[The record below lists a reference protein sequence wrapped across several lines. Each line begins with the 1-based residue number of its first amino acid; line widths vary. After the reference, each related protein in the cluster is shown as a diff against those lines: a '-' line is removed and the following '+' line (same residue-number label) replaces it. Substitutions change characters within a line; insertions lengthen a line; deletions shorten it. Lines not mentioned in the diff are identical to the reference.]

1 MKIKRKAGRQ
11 ARVEMLPLI
20 DIVFLLL
27 IFFIY
32 AMLSMAAHRGLDLDL
47 PESSTA
53 QPTKEE
59 LLSIS
64 VKKHGTDGSGLLVL
78 INERPVELE
87 ALSEELRQMEENK
100 EKKEINDKSQALI
113 FAEETISYQELFQ
126 VLDQVKK
133 GGITE
138 ISLQA
143 NSAGE

>member
-1 MKIKRKAGRQ
+1 MKIRRTINKQ
-11 ARVEMLPLI
+11 PRVEMLPLI

-32 AMLSMAAHRGLDLDL
+32 AMLSMAVHRGLNLDL

-53 QPTKEE
+53 QVTKDDS
-59 LLSIS
+59 LSIS
-64 VKKHGTDGSGLLVL
+64 VKPD
-78 INERPVELE
+78 N
-87 ALSEELRQMEENK
+87 SEENSLLILVDESPVDLENLGQK
-100 EKKEINDKSQALI
+100 LAEISGDLEKPQALI

-143 NSAGE
+143 NEAGK

>member
-1 MKIKRKAGRQ
+1 MKVKRKVSRQ
-11 ARVEMLPLI
+11 PRVEMLPLI

-32 AMLSMAAHRGLDLDL
+32 AMISMAVHRGLDLDL

-53 QPTKEE
+53 QPTTDE

-64 VKKHGTDGSGLLVL
+64 VKRSGTEMSGLLVL
-78 INERPVELE
+78 INETPVELGRLNE
-87 ALSEELRQMEENK
+87 QLRRMNDIK
-100 EKKEINDKSQALI
+100 ETQQALI

-133 GGITE
+133 GGIVE

-143 NSAGE
+143 NRAAE

>member
-1 MKIKRKAGRQ
+1 M
-11 ARVEMLPLI
+11 PLI

-32 AMLSMAAHRGLDLDL
+32 AMLSMAVHRGLNLDL

-53 QPTKEE
+53 VTTKTDT
-59 LLSIS
+59 LSIS
-64 VKKHGTDGSGLLVL
+64 VAKDDQNSSGLRVL
-78 INERPVELE
+78 IDKSPVELAHLGE
-87 ALSEELRQMEENK
+87 KLRNLGDNSEKQ
-100 EKKEINDKSQALI
+100 QAMI

-133 GGITE
+133 GGVKE

-143 NSAGE
+143 NKGEE